1 MLSMEFHGMYRPS
14 HSTGVRQESHFTFGG
29 ISYLASV
36 VSLGEIL
43 HLIMTLYAMLRT
55 TRKTPL
61 ALNTQK
67 KVMTVS
73 QVPLQR
79 THTFLWLLPWRPVFR
94 VLSLGLSQVLERK
107 LPGPS

>member
-1 MLSMEFHGMYRPS
+1 MESHGMYRPS
-14 HSTGVRQESHFTFGG
+14 HGTGMKQESHFTFWD

-36 VSLGEIL
+36 VSLGETL
-43 HLIMTLYAMLRT
+43 HLMMTLYAMLRT

-73 QVPLQR
+73 LVPLQR
-79 THTFLWLLPWRPVFR
+79 THIFLWLL
-94 VLSLGLSQVLERK
+94 S
-107 LPGPS
+107 